1 MLRWKIKVEPGG
13 LESIRHGLGGHHT
26 TEPLTHRSLPEK
38 STLPAHDLL
47 PFLTGGG
54 STWPKQGHTEAVGEM
69 GWWNAKHFVCVYSVF
84 QITQVSVRH
93 WWGKP
98 PNYHGSV

>member
-26 TEPLTHRSLPEK
+26 TEPLTHRSLPVR
-38 STLPAHDLL
+38 STLPAHDFL

-54 STWPKQGHTEAVGEM
+54 STWPKQGYTEAVGEM
-69 GWWNAKHFVCVYSVF
+69 GWWNANHFVCVYSIF

-93 WWGKP
+93 RWGKP
-98 PNYHGSV
+98 PNGSV